1 MSLNSF
7 NYQTKTISKAV
18 KLNSLLI
25 ALLMS
30 FNIINA
36 VIDSLIVVDLEVG
49 LLVGGT
55 ICISFI
61 IFSLMNKD
69 FSTNKKSLFLISYII
84 FAIVVSLP
92 LLSFYDR
99 TIDTFINFIFY
110 GLISILIGSRSFD
123 TQIVT
128 RYTIYI
134 SLASIFTF
142 GDLLNNY
149 TKTFS
154 YTRID
159 MGLSY
164 ALLPV
169 VIAAIIHFIYYR
181 KSANIFIWIGYI
193 FNAYCLFLLIFAGS
207 RGVLVSILFF
217 FWFLSL
223 NKFVYKKGSS
233 EFINHRK
240 LWFLFSSFLIIIS
253 LILFENIIVI
263 VHESLS
269 SLGIEIAFV
278 EKNYYLLQSAGDI
291 SNNRM
296 ILYGQAL
303 EGIAN
308 SPVWGNG
315 IGSFQYYT
323 GVAYPH
329 NIILE
334 LLYEGGLILA
344 TPIILILLIG
354 MLKVL
359 TGKIKSKD
367 EYLYVVLLIASSMP
381 RLMVS
386 ASFWSIQ
393 IFWLLVAF
401 SVTRLMHKQ

>member
-1 MSLNSF
+1 MSINSF
-7 NYQTKTISKAV
+7 NYTTKTISKAA
-18 KLNSLLI
+18 KRNSLII

-36 VIDSLIVVDLEVG
+36 VIDAFIVVDLEVG

-55 ICISFI
+55 ICILFI

-84 FAIVVSLP
+84 FTIVVSLP
-92 LLSFYDR
+92 LLSFYDG
-99 TIDTFINFIFY
+99 TIETLINFIFY
-110 GLISILIGSRSFD
+110 GLISILIGSKSFD
-123 TQIVT
+123 TQMVT
-128 RYTIYI
+128 RYTVYI
-134 SLASIFTF
+134 SLVSIFPF
-142 GDLLNNY
+142 VDLLKNY

-169 VIAAIIHFIYYR
+169 VIAAITHFIYYR
-181 KSANIFIWIGYI
+181 KSANLFIWIGYI
-193 FNAYCLFLLIFAGS
+193 FNAYCLFLLIFGGS

-223 NKFVYKKGSS
+223 NKFVNKNGSS

-240 LWFLFSSFLIIIS
+240 LWFLFSCFLIIIS

-296 ILYGQAL
+296 TLYGQAL
-303 EGIAN
+303 EGFAN
-308 SPVWGNG
+308 SPIWGNG

-359 TGKIKSKD
+359 TGKVKSKD
-367 EYLYVVLLIASSMP
+367 EYLYVALLIASSMP

-401 SVTRLMHKQ
+401 FVTRIINKQ